1 MKKVLKISTALL
13 MVLSIFIIY
22 FSAIAATVVSY
33 ELVTDINELSIGD
46 TIIITDSD
54 NTKALSTIQNKNNR
68 GTVAIELID
77 GIIQYNSE
85 IQEITLESGLIAD
98 TFALNAGNG
107 YLYAASSSSNYLRT
121 ESTLSNNS
129 SWKITISN
137 NIATIIS
144 QGDYTRNNLKYN
156 KSSNIFSCYSSGQND
171 ISIYKKIVI
180 DDSNQ
185 IEINFYVDSELYR
198 TVYTEL
204 GGSVVFP
211 ENPSKLGYNFLGW
224 FDDPINGNKYEE
236 LIANESMTLYAH
248 FEKSKYS
255 YVEIKEI
262 DKLTSGSGYATY
274 NGTHTTSNNEFDYV
288 SYQVMMESNLIQ
300 IQKNTGY
307 IYNTTLFGKI
317 KSISFEFKSGSLL
330 VSSSPSPMQSSAAN
344 TQEINS
350 NNNVY
355 LPENESDCYFYIKN
369 SDETTKLNSI
379 VIEYESIELDDNL
392 LMTTQTQSSLKIAYD
407 IDLKPTDVDFRIGG
421 IIPNELYYDGAV
433 YGVIA
438 TNREFSFNVG
448 KTDYQSIDEYIA
460 NNAGYNLQNI
470 VCKPVAVENGYQFA
484 WVITNMEGH
493 YLDIFN
499 ATIYIEVGNSLYL
512 CSPFNGSV
520 ITTGQKYLDKALE
533 LGLTEEQQ
541 NVISNLVNN

>member
-77 GIIQYNSE
+77 GIIKYNSE

-171 ISIYKKIVI
+171 VSIYKKIVI

-185 IEINFYVDSELYR
+185 IETNFYVDSELYR
-198 TVYTEL
+198 TVYTKL

-224 FDDPINGNKYEE
+224 FDDPINGNKYED

-262 DKLTSGSGYATY
+262 DQLTSGSGYATY

-288 SYQVMMESNLIQ
+288 SYQVMMNSNLIQ
-300 IQKNTGY
+300 IQQKILVTY
-307 IYNTTLFGKI
+307 TT
-317 KSISFEFKSGSLL
+317 
-330 VSSSPSPMQSSAAN
+330 P
-344 TQEINS
+344 
-350 NNNVY
+350 
-355 LPENESDCYFYIKN
+355 
-369 SDETTKLNSI
+369 
-379 VIEYESIELDDNL
+379 
-392 LMTTQTQSSLKIAYD
+392 
-407 IDLKPTDVDFRIGG
+407 
-421 IIPNELYYDGAV
+421 
-433 YGVIA
+433 
-438 TNREFSFNVG
+438 
-448 KTDYQSIDEYIA
+448 
-460 NNAGYNLQNI
+460 
-470 VCKPVAVENGYQFA
+470 
-484 WVITNMEGH
+484 H
-493 YLDIFN
+493 YL
-499 ATIYIEVGNSLYL
+499 ER
-512 CSPFNGSV
+512 
-520 ITTGQKYLDKALE
+520 
-533 LGLTEEQQ
+533 
-541 NVISNLVNN
+541 

>member
-46 TIIITDSD
+46 TIIITDVD
-54 NTKALSTIQNKNNR
+54 AKFALSTNQQSSYRHKVDIETNN
-68 GTVAIELID
+68 GV
-77 GIIQYNSE
+77 IQYNAE
-85 IQEITLESGLIAD
+85 IQEITLEKGEVSN
-98 TFALNAGNG
+98 TFAFNVGNG
-107 YLYAASSSSNYLRT
+107 YLV
-121 ESTLSNNS
+121 STANKSLTTKDNIG
-129 SWKITISN
+129 SWYISISN
-137 NIATIIS
+137 NIADIKS
-144 QGDYTRNNLKYN
+144 YNSNNSNSRLKYN
-156 KSSNIFSCYSSGQND
+156 ASSPRFTCYDSNQKD
-171 ISIYKKIVI
+171 VSIYKKII
-180 DDSNQ
+180 TDTSNQ
-185 IEINFYVDSELYR
+185 IETNFYVDSELYR

-262 DKLTSGSGYATY
+262 DKLTSGNGYATY
-274 NGTHTTSNNEFDYV
+274 NGAHTTSNNEFDYV

-317 KSISFEFKSGSLL
+317 KSISFEFESGSLL

-369 SDETTKLNSI
+369 SDETTQLNSI
-379 VIEYESIELDDNL
+379 VIEYESIELGDNL

-407 IDLKPTDVDFRIGG
+407 TDLKPTDVDFRIGG

>member
-46 TIIITDSD
+46 TIIITDVD
-54 NTKALSTIQNKNNR
+54 AEFALSTNQQSSYRHKVDIETNN
-68 GTVAIELID
+68 GV
-77 GIIQYNSE
+77 IQYNSE

-98 TFALNAGNG
+98 TFAFNVGNG
-107 YLYAASSSSNYLRT
+107 YLVSTANKSLTTEDNIGSWYISISNNVADIKSYN
-121 ESTLSNNS
+121 SNNS
-129 SWKITISN
+129 NSK
-137 NIATIIS
+137 
-144 QGDYTRNNLKYN
+144 LKYN
-156 KSSNIFSCYSSGQND
+156 ARSPRFTCYDSNQKD
-171 ISIYKKIVI
+171 VSIYKKII
-180 DDSNQ
+180 TDTSNQ
-185 IEINFYVDSELYR
+185 IETNFYVDSDLYK

-204 GGSVVFP
+204 GSSVVFP

-224 FDDPINGNKYEE
+224 FDDPINGNKYED

-262 DKLTSGSGYATY
+262 DKLTSGNGYATY

-369 SDETTKLNSI
+369 SDETTQLNSI
-379 VIEYESIELDDNL
+379 VIEYESIELGDNL

-407 IDLKPTDVDFRIGG
+407 TDLKPTDVDFRIGG

>member
-1 MKKVLKISTALL
+1 
-13 MVLSIFIIY
+13 
-22 FSAIAATVVSY
+22 
-33 ELVTDINELSIGD
+33 
-46 TIIITDSD
+46 
-54 NTKALSTIQNKNNR
+54 
-68 GTVAIELID
+68 
-77 GIIQYNSE
+77 
-85 IQEITLESGLIAD
+85 
-98 TFALNAGNG
+98 
-107 YLYAASSSSNYLRT
+107 
-121 ESTLSNNS
+121 
-129 SWKITISN
+129 
-137 NIATIIS
+137 
-144 QGDYTRNNLKYN
+144 
-156 KSSNIFSCYSSGQND
+156 
-171 ISIYKKIVI
+171 
-180 DDSNQ
+180 
-185 IEINFYVDSELYR
+185 
-198 TVYTEL
+198 
-204 GGSVVFP
+204 
-211 ENPSKLGYNFLGW
+211 
-224 FDDPINGNKYEE
+224 
-236 LIANESMTLYAH
+236 
-248 FEKSKYS
+248 
-255 YVEIKEI
+255 
-262 DKLTSGSGYATY
+262 
-274 NGTHTTSNNEFDYV
+274 
-288 SYQVMMESNLIQ
+288 
-300 IQKNTGY
+300 
-307 IYNTTLFGKI
+307 
-317 KSISFEFKSGSLL
+317 
-330 VSSSPSPMQSSAAN
+330 MQSSAAN

-369 SDETTKLNSI
+369 SDETTQLNSI
-379 VIEYESIELDDNL
+379 VIEYESIELGDNL

-407 IDLKPTDVDFRIGG
+407 TYLKPTDVDFRIGG